1 LKPILEIQ
9 GISKQY
15 QIEGNKKPY
24 LSLRESLFNFLKPS
38 STKESFWALDDVSFS
53 LMPGDTLGI
62 IGRNGAGK
70 STLLKILSKITPPT
84 KGKIITR
91 GRIASLLE
99 VGTGFHP
106 ELSGRENVYMN
117 GSILGM
123 KRSEIEKHFDAIVDF
138 SGVER
143 FLDTPLK
150 HYSSGMQLRLAFA
163 VAAFLEPE
171 ILVIDEV
178 LAVGDS
184 EFQKKCLNKMEDV
197 SQSGRT
203 IIFVSHQLSAI
214 RSLCSKGVF
223 MQQGKLR
230 EFGAIETVIQ
240 SYSNSIIQEQKGAQ
254 SKHLNESRDHYDLRF
269 REEDQR
275 GHFNFTDPIA
285 LLFRA
290 KKPLGKTNLQL
301 ALSIKDRY
309 EKTILIDF
317 FDFKES
323 SDPALETSFELPAQF
338 LTPGKYFV
346 DIALQN
352 KYEQFWLET
361 NALYF
366 EIDTL
371 STVYESLTYNY
382 GMVSSPISWQEK

>member
-1 LKPILEIQ
+1 MKPILEIQ

-24 LSLRESLFNFLKPS
+24 LSLRENLFNFLRP
-38 STKESFWALDDVSFS
+38 STKKENFWALEDVSFS
-53 LMPGDTLGI
+53 LQPGDTLGI

-70 STLLKILSKITPPT
+70 STLLKVLSKITPPT

-123 KRSEIEKHFDAIVDF
+123 KRAEIEKHFDAIVDF

-197 SQSGRT
+197 SHSGRT

-214 RSLCSKGVF
+214 RKLCTKGAF

-230 EFGAIETVIQ
+230 EFGDIETVIQ
-240 SYSNSIIQEQKGAQ
+240 SYSNSILQEQKSAQ
-254 SKHLNESRDHYDLRF
+254 TQHLRDAREHFDFRF
-269 REEDQR
+269 KDEDQQ
-275 GHFNFTDPIA
+275 GLFNLEDNIQF
-285 LLFRA
+285 LFR
-290 KKPLGKTNLQL
+290 GKRPEGKAGLQL
-301 ALSIKDRY
+301 GLSIKDRY
-309 EKTILIDF
+309 EKTVLIDF
-317 FDFKES
+317 FNFKENT
-323 SDPALETSFELPAQF
+323 DQNIEASFELPAKF

-346 DIALQN
+346 DLALQN
-352 KYEQFWLET
+352 NYEQFWMEN
-361 NALYF
+361 NALFF
-366 EIDTL
+366 EVDTL
-371 STVYESLTYNY
+371 STIYESLTYNY
-382 GMVSSPISWQEK
+382 GLVCSPIIWQEK